1 MNIDAKTLD
10 TDLLAELEVAWWESY
25 YTRNFTKL
33 QEDVKKLRNAQYG
46 VEISSES
53 AANFVNAAESYINYK
68 KALAQADDDEAERC
82 LDECRQFMK
91 NHYAGIKE
99 KLKK

>member
-1 MNIDAKTLD
+1 MKIDAKTLD

-25 YTRNFTKL
+25 HTRNFTKL
-33 QEDVKKLRNAQYG
+33 QEDVKKLRKAQYG

-53 AANFVNAAESYINYK
+53 AANFVNAAEAYIDYK

-82 LDECRQFMK
+82 LDECRQLMK
-91 NHYAGIKE
+91 KHYTGLSE
-99 KLKK
+99 KLK